1 MMYLGDYA
9 AGGIVD
15 FFWSTN
21 AADGS
26 SITRAT
32 KGAISVYRSN
42 NTTQTIT
49 GVTDDE
55 DFDSLTGVHH
65 CRVALDTDTDF
76 YTPGS
81 DYAVVLSAATID
93 GKTVNAVLALFSI
106 ENRSQPALPGA
117 LSADGIREAIGMS
130 AANLDGQLALLPQAE
145 DMVSATDFIALLDAS
160 VVDGTITKVQ
170 AERLMLAVLTGKTTG
185 AGTETVSFIGMDNT
199 TTRVQA
205 TMSGK
210 DRSSVTRTGD

>member
-32 KGAISVYRSN
+32 NGAVSIYRGNS
-42 NTTQTIT
+42 TTQTTT

-55 DFDSLTGVHH
+55 DFDSVTGVHH
-65 CRVALDTDTDF
+65 CRIDLASDPDF
-76 YTPGS
+76 YTTGS
-81 DYAVVLSAATID
+81 DYAVVLSGATID
-93 GKTVNAVLALFSI
+93 GKTVNATLALFSI

-117 LSADGIREAIGMS
+117 LSAEGIREAVGMAS
-130 AANLDGQLALLPQAE
+130 ANLDGQLALLPQAE
-145 DMVSATDFIALLDAS
+145 DMVSASDFLALLNAS
-160 VVDGTITKVQ
+160 IVDGTITKAQ

-185 AGTETVSFIGMDNT
+185 AGTETVAFKAADGV

-205 TMSGK
+205 TMSGQ
-210 DRSSVTRTGD
+210 DRSSVTLTGG

>member
-1 MMYLGDYA
+1 MYLGDYA
-9 AGGIVD
+9 AGGIID

-26 SITRAT
+26 SITRSA
-32 KGAISVYRSN
+32 KGTVSVYRDNSDAQ
-42 NTTQTIT
+42 TTT
-49 GVTDDE
+49 GVTDDK
-55 DFDSLTGVHH
+55 DFDSVTGVHH
-65 CRVALDTDTDF
+65 CRISFDADEDF
-76 YTPGS
+76 YVSGS
-81 DYAVVLSAATID
+81 DYAVVLSGGTID
-93 GKTVNAVLALFSI
+93 GKTVNAVLGLFSI

-117 LSADGIREAIGMS
+117 LSADGIREAIGMA

-145 DMVSATDFIALLDAS
+145 DMVSATDFIGLLDAS
-160 VVDGTITKVQ
+160 VVDGTITKLQ
-170 AERLMLAVLTGKTTG
+170 ADRLMLAVLTGKTTG